1 MALTRE
7 EVKHIATLCRIGM
20 TEEDLETMPGQLSQ
34 ILDLFRILQE
44 VDTDGV
50 PPTGHSVPLQTVM
63 RDDESRPSHPRE
75 EVLTNAPSQEGD
87 QIKVKVVLEE

>member
-20 TEEDLETMPGQLSQ
+20 TEEDLETMPEQLSQ

-44 VDTDGV
+44 VDTDDV

-75 EVLTNAPSQEGD
+75 EVLTNAPSKEGD

>member
-1 MALTRE
+1 MGLTRE